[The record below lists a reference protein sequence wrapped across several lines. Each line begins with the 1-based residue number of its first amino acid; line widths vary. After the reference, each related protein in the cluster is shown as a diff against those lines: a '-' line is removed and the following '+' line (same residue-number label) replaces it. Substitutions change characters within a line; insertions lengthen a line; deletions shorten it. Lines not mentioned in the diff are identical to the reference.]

1 VALSGSKRTESMWIR
16 TRVYAPDSND
26 LLATMLLNSA
36 TLKESYPSYAAE
48 LAEIEAAAA

>member
-1 VALSGSKRTESMWIR
+1 
-16 TRVYAPDSND
+16 
-26 LLATMLLNSA
+26 MLLNSA

>member
-1 VALSGSKRTESMWIR
+1 
-16 TRVYAPDSND
+16 
-26 LLATMLLNSA
+26 LNSA